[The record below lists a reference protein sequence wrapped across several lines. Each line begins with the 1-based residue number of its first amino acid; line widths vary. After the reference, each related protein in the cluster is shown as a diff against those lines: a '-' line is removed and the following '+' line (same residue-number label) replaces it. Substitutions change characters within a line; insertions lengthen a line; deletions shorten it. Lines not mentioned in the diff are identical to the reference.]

1 MRDHGTHTTVLKK
14 VVMVL
19 IATIGWLY
27 LMVLILSEFIV
38 LLGNQAT
45 HTTKTNIT
53 NLDVGEVEAVGE
65 NIRTTL
71 WNTKLYQSARAVKLL
86 TLYMLLHSTRHTY
99 IQTHTHTYIHTYIHI
114 KIHTIHTWYWPKRVL
129 CSG

>member
-1 MRDHGTHTTVLKK
+1 MRDHGTHTIVLKK

-53 NLDVGEVEAVGE
+53 NLDVGEVEAVVE

-71 WNTKLYQSARAVKLL
+71 WNTKLYQSA
-86 TLYMLLHSTRHTY
+86 S
-99 IQTHTHTYIHTYIHI
+99 
-114 KIHTIHTWYWPKRVL
+114 
-129 CSG
+129 